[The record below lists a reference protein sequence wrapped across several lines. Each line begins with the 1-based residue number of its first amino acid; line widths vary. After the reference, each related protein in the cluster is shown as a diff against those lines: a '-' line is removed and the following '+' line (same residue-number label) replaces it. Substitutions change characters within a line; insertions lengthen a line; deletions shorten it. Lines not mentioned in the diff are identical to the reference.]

1 MRRALALIL
10 VSVVAA
16 ACGSSGDAA
25 SQTTEGKKY
34 VDALMKSY
42 NASQAKKSIT
52 ATEARCISEASI
64 DELGVSTLKKAKTA
78 PSDLDHGSGFAT
90 LAKNLSK
97 SDVAR
102 ASAAIVDANCLN
114 PGEVLMRTGV
124 AKAKAFAKIPEA
136 KVRCIFVKLGT
147 SSAARKA
154 FADSLL
160 GLAQGETEFSEAFRN
175 KPKFLSAGADCGV
188 AKKLLE

>member
-1 MRRALALIL
+1 MRRLLAVIL
-10 VSVVAA
+10 VSVVIA
-16 ACGSSGDAA
+16 ACGSSSDAA
-25 SQTTEGKKY
+25 SQTAEGKKY

-52 ATEARCISEASI
+52 EPEARCISEASI
-64 DELGVSTLKKAKTA
+64 DELGVDTLKQAKTV

-97 SDVAR
+97 ADVAR
-102 ASAAIVDANCLN
+102 ASTAIVDAKCLN

-124 AKAKAFAKIPEA
+124 AKAKAFVKIPEA
-136 KVRCIFVKLGT
+136 KVRCIFVKLG
-147 SSAARKA
+147 AAGGARKA

-160 GLAQGETEFSEAFRN
+160 GLAQGETEFAEAFRN

-188 AKKLLE
+188 ARKLLE